1 MKINFALIG
10 VLLVFAA
17 CQQGTRNTQTPPSF
31 FDLKGY
37 MEQQIKANE
46 QYSTIQKTV
55 SIDGEEE
62 SKKLS
67 EIDWKA
73 DLTAFSRADIN
84 KPAWLEKYRVD
95 TLSDKGMKIVYTA
108 MEDKLITRKMTVS
121 FANDAVD
128 EIIIEQQNHNE
139 VYTADKRLIYQSQKG
154 YSMQTKQKAP
164 FSEAR
169 DYEVRVVFLK

>member
-1 MKINFALIG
+1 MKINFALIVMTL
-10 VLLVFAA
+10 VLAA
-17 CQQGTRNTQTPPSF
+17 CQQGTRNAQTPPSF

-37 MEQQIKANE
+37 MEQQIAANE
-46 QYSTIQKTV
+46 QYSAIQKTV
-55 SIDGEEE
+55 RIDGEEE

-67 EIDWKA
+67 DIGWKA

-95 TLSDKGMKIVYTA
+95 TLLEGGMKIVYTA
-108 MEDKLITRKMTVS
+108 MEDKLITRKMTIS
-121 FANDAVD
+121 FARDVVE
-128 EIIIEQQNHNE
+128 EIIVEQQNHNE
-139 VYTADKRLIYQSQKG
+139 VYTADKKLVYQAQKG

-169 DYEVRVVFLK
+169 DYEVRVEFLK